1 MDTPILNVLSVWHA
15 VLKDMEQLRCKNSL
29 TVGIT
34 EDLQIYQQYGVGAK
48 TINCE
53 DHIILGME
61 MEPAD
66 QWREE
71 ISSKAAIRW
80 LSTTIAA
87 NSSSRDTSETY
98 YIIAVL
104 PKELKYFPCK

>member
-1 MDTPILNVLSVWHA
+1 
-15 VLKDMEQLRCKNSL
+15 MEQLRCKNSL

-66 QWREE
+66 Q
-71 ISSKAAIRW
+71 
-80 LSTTIAA
+80 
-87 NSSSRDTSETY
+87 
-98 YIIAVL
+98 
-104 PKELKYFPCK
+104 